1 VKLIRFAAVS
11 ASVFAIIFIAGCACP
26 ERLTGQNDGDSGGL
40 QRSDIYRGRLAL
52 KIGDDAPAN
61 SSQPQPQSFSA
72 AFELTGNA
80 QNGSLEF
87 YSPLGSTLAAL
98 RWTPQ
103 IAQLQRNGETRL
115 FDSLEN
121 LLLNA
126 TGASIPVASL
136 FAWLAGNN
144 AAVDGWDADLSQFT
158 NQRIVA
164 RRASPKPGLE
174 LRLILEK

>member
-1 VKLIRFAAVS
+1 MGLRLGVVSSCLIA
-11 ASVFAIIFIAGCACP
+11 IFIVAGCAYP
-26 ERLTGQNDGDSGGL
+26 ERLSGQNDGEIGVS
-40 QRSDIYRGRLAL
+40 QRSASYRGRLAL
-52 KIGDDAPAN
+52 KIGDDAPVN
-61 SSQPQPQSFSA
+61 SSQQQPQSFSA

-80 QNGSLEF
+80 QNGSLQF

-98 RWTPQ
+98 SWTPQ
-103 IAQLQRNGETRL
+103 TAQLQRNGETRV

-136 FAWLAGNN
+136 FAWLTGNN
-144 AAVDGWDADLSQFT
+144 TVADGWDADLSQFS
-158 NQRIVA
+158 NQRIIA
-164 RRASPKPGLE
+164 RRAIPQPSLE